1 MVEFALLAPIFLLLL
16 FGIIVGGVVVNAQV
30 QLSNTV
36 RDSVRAAAVCGDSA
50 TNSDYGS
57 GATAPSMTL
66 PNGSDCTD
74 ATVKSYISGL
84 LGKIPGGGRVA
95 STSYS
100 VYDSSNTLQGTTL
113 DVCHKGDKVE
123 LSVTYSQPLFLPL
136 IDRALGDNGGTNRTL
151 KADAQAT
158 CEN

>member
-16 FGIIVGGVVVNAQV
+16 FGIIVGGVVINAQV

-50 TNSDYGS
+50 TNLAYGS

-66 PNGSDCTD
+66 PSGSDCKD
-74 ATVKSYISGL
+74 ATVKAYITGL
-84 LGKIPGGGRVA
+84 LGKIPGGGKVT
-95 STSYS
+95 STAYS
-100 VYDSSNTLQGTTL
+100 VYDSSNTLLGSTM
-113 DVCHKGDKVE
+113 DVCQKGDKIE

-136 IDRALGDNGGTNRTL
+136 IDRALGDSGGTNRTL